1 MSDDTDASTG
11 RTRDHRALAQQWANE
26 ARNADP
32 ALGTVYALTAI
43 AHAILATHPEE
54 PR

>member
-1 MSDDTDASTG
+1 MTAQESAAER

-26 ARNADP
+26 ARDADP

-43 AHAILATHPEE
+43 AHAILATKETP
-54 PR
+54 